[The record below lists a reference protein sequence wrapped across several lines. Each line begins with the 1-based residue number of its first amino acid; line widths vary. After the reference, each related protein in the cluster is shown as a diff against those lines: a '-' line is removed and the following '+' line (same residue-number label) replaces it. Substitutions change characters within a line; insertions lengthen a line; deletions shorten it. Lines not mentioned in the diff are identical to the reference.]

1 MSKFNE
7 LEISKQIFLD
17 ELKVEVECS
26 SSYLEKLSK
35 RLEQW
40 LIAYQIGEI
49 GTPYQSKSDRLSLVT
64 DNKIDELSVAIL
76 YCTLALDSDRFQE
89 LISKVESMVTICED
103 KWNNTRTIAEA
114 LAYCNGVIY
123 NLVKPKAFGDYYEV
137 ERLVTISEILQAKL
151 TRLLFLPPAKY
162 EPLDWTSKYD
172 GGYAYSR
179 HYAILG
185 SKYNKHNDYINIKVL
200 NDLQRIPYELT
211 SVVDLDEEFE
221 PKCKDSESR
230 EQAIKQFELRQK
242 IAKEIYAEYKNIPFY
257 FIWQY
262 DKRGRLYS
270 RGYDLNI
277 QGNEYRKAS
286 LRFHNKEKLTDRG
299 IYWLKIDMANTF
311 GLDKETFDKRV
322 SFINKN
328 IKSML
333 SNPDEWIAKADEP
346 LLFKIALESYQEGVV
361 EGKPIGHIVRL
372 DATTSGPQLMSTI
385 MRDKSAM
392 KHLNV
397 IGDKTRFDF
406 YTLVAKETY
415 KNSTNDPVWGEGK
428 VDFKAI
434 RSIVKKPIMTF
445 FYNSEAKPKEMFGED
460 SVSYNAFLNA
470 LEKYASKAL
479 VLKDFLNDCFD
490 KTAYYHS
497 WHLPDG
503 HYSYC
508 PVEKLIQG
516 KTIELHELG
525 KHIKI
530 KYEYTDNQPNYK
542 AWRSLDPSIIHSIDA
557 WVCRTVISNLSD
569 RRIDVSPIHDSFG
582 VHPNY
587 CDDLRAIYRGCLAR
601 LYKEPIIDDIVSE
614 ITGKD
619 IKVTRPKFSQE
630 IYKEIINNEKGYYIC

>member
-26 SSYLEKLSK
+26 SSYLEAISK
-35 RLEQW
+35 KLEQW

-49 GTPYQSKSDRLSLVT
+49 GTPYQSKTDRLSLVT

-76 YCTLALDSDRFQE
+76 YCTLALDSNRFQE
-89 LISKVESMVTICED
+89 LISKVESMVSICEN
-103 KWNNTRTIAEA
+103 KWSNTRTIAEA
-114 LAYCNGVIY
+114 LAYCNGVVY

-137 ERLVTISEILQAKL
+137 ERLVKISDELQAKL

-185 SKYNKHNDYINIKVL
+185 SKYNKHNEYINLKVL
-200 NDLQRIPYELT
+200 NNLQKIPYELT

-221 PKCKDSESR
+221 PKCENSEDR
-230 EQAIKQFELRQK
+230 KNAIKQFKLRQK
-242 IAKEIYAEYKNIPFY
+242 IAKEIYQEYKNIPFY

-286 LRFHNKEKLTDRG
+286 LRFHNKQKLTDRG
-299 IYWLKIDMANTF
+299 VYWLKVDLANTF

-322 SFINKN
+322 AFINKN
-328 IKSML
+328 IDDML

-415 KNSTNDPVWGEGK
+415 KNSKDDPVWGKDK

-434 RSIVKKPIMTF
+434 RSIVKPAIMTSY
-445 FYNSEAKPKEMFGED
+445 YNSKENPKETFGED
-460 SVSYNAFLNA
+460 SDALSAFYKALDKYSKGALKLQEFINSCVNKQATYNA
-470 LEKYASKAL
+470 
-479 VLKDFLNDCFD
+479 
-490 KTAYYHS
+490 

-508 PVEKLIQG
+508 PVEKLVKG

-525 KHIKI
+525 KYIKI
-530 KYEYTDNQPNYK
+530 KYEYTDNLPNPFDI
-542 AWRSLDPSIIHSIDA
+542 RSLTPNVIHSIDA

-569 RRIDVSPIHDSFG
+569 RGIEVSPIHDSFG

-601 LYKEPIIDDIVSE
+601 LYKEPIIDNIVSE
-614 ITGKD
+614 IIGKELVVD
-619 IKVTRPKFSQE
+619 RPKFNQKVYEE
-630 IYKEIINNEKGYYIC
+630 ILNNEEGYYIC

>member
-26 SSYLEKLSK
+26 SSYLEAISK
-35 RLEQW
+35 KLEQW
-40 LIAYQIGEI
+40 LVAYQIGEI
-49 GTPYQSKSDRLSLVT
+49 ETPYQSKTDRLSLIT
-64 DNKIDELSVAIL
+64 DSKIDELSVAIL
-76 YCTLALDSDRFQE
+76 YCTLALDSNRFQE
-89 LISKVESMVTICED
+89 LISKVESMVSICES
-103 KWNNTRTIAEA
+103 KWENTRTIAEA
-114 LAYCNGVIY
+114 LAYCNGVVY

-137 ERLVTISEILQAKL
+137 ERLVKISDELQAKL

-162 EPLDWTSKYD
+162 KPLDWSNKYD

-185 SKYNKHNDYINIKVL
+185 SKYNKHNEYINLKVL

-221 PKCKDSESR
+221 PKCENSEDR
-230 EQAIKQFELRQK
+230 EKAIQQFKLRQK
-242 IAKEIYAEYKNIPFY
+242 IAKEIYQEYKNIPFY

-322 SFINKN
+322 AFIDKN

-346 LLFKIALESYQEGVV
+346 LLFKIALESYKEGVV
-361 EGKPIGHIVRL
+361 EEKPIGHIIRL

-397 IGDKTRFDF
+397 IGDKTRYDF

-434 RSIVKKPIMTF
+434 RSIVKKPIMTS
-445 FYNSEAKPKEMFGED
+445 FYNSEENPKEVFGID
-460 SVSYNAFLNA
+460 SDALSAFYKALDKYSKGALKLQEFINSCVNKQATYNA
-470 LEKYASKAL
+470 
-479 VLKDFLNDCFD
+479 
-490 KTAYYHS
+490 
-497 WHLPDG
+497 WHLPDR

-508 PVEKLIQG
+508 PVEKLVKG

-525 KHIKI
+525 KYIKI
-530 KYEYTDNQPNYK
+530 KYEYTDNLPNPFDI
-542 AWRSLDPSIIHSIDA
+542 RSLTPNVIHSIDA

-569 RRIDVSPIHDSFG
+569 RGIDVSPIHDSFG

-587 CDDLRAIYRGCLAR
+587 CDDLRKIYRGCLAR
-601 LYKEPIIDDIVSE
+601 LYKEPIIDNIVSE
-614 ITGKD
+614 ITRKD

-630 IYKEIINNEKGYYIC
+630 IYEEIINNEKGYYIC

>member
-17 ELKVEVECS
+17 ELKVEVES
-26 SSYLEKLSK
+26 SSNYLDLLSK
-35 RLEQW
+35 KLEQW

-49 GTPYQSKSDRLSLVT
+49 GTPYQSKTDRLSLVT
-64 DNKIDELSVAIL
+64 DSKINELSVAIL
-76 YCTLALDSDRFQE
+76 YCTLALDSNRFQE
-89 LISKVESMVTICED
+89 LISKVESMVSICEN
-103 KWNNTRTIAEA
+103 KWSNTRTIAEA
-114 LAYCNGVIY
+114 LAYCNGVVY

-137 ERLVTISEILQAKL
+137 ERLVKISETLQAKL

-185 SKYNKHNDYINIKVL
+185 SKYNKHNEYINLKVL
-200 NDLQRIPYELT
+200 NNLQKIPYELT

-221 PKCKDSESR
+221 PKCENSEDR
-230 EQAIKQFELRQK
+230 ENAIKQFKLRQK

-257 FIWQY
+257 FVWQY

-299 IYWLKIDMANTF
+299 IYWLKVDLANTF

-322 SFINKN
+322 AFIDKN

-346 LLFKIALESYQEGVV
+346 LLFKIALESYKEGVV

-434 RSIVKKPIMTF
+434 RSIVKKPIMTS
-445 FYNSEAKPKEMFGED
+445 FYNSEENPKEVFGID
-460 SVSYNAFLNA
+460 SDALSAFYKALDKYSKGALKLQEFINSCVNKQATYNA
-470 LEKYASKAL
+470 
-479 VLKDFLNDCFD
+479 
-490 KTAYYHS
+490 
-497 WHLPDG
+497 WHLPDR

-508 PVEKLIQG
+508 PVEKLVKG

-525 KHIKI
+525 KYIKI
-530 KYEYTDNQPNYK
+530 KYEYTDNLPNPFDI
-542 AWRSLDPSIIHSIDA
+542 RSLTPNVIHSIDA

-569 RRIDVSPIHDSFG
+569 RGIEVSPIHDSFG

-601 LYKEPIIDDIVSE
+601 LYKEPIIDNIVSE
-614 ITGKD
+614 ITGKELVVD
-619 IKVTRPKFSQE
+619 RPKFSQKVYEE
-630 IYKEIINNEKGYYIC
+630 ILNNEEGYYIC

>member
-26 SSYLEKLSK
+26 SSYLEAISK
-35 RLEQW
+35 KLEQW

-49 GTPYQSKSDRLSLVT
+49 GTPYQSKTDRLSLVT
-64 DNKIDELSVAIL
+64 DSKIDELSVAIL
-76 YCTLALDSDRFQE
+76 YCTLALDSNRFQE
-89 LISKVESMVTICED
+89 LISKVESMVSICEN
-103 KWNNTRTIAEA
+103 KWSNTRTIAEA
-114 LAYCNGVIY
+114 LAYCNGVVY

-137 ERLVTISEILQAKL
+137 ERLVKISDELQAKL
-151 TRLLFLPPAKY
+151 TRLLFLPPTKY

-185 SKYNKHNDYINIKVL
+185 SKYNKHNEYINLKVL
-200 NDLQRIPYELT
+200 NNLQKIPYELT

-221 PKCKDSESR
+221 PKCENSEDR
-230 EQAIKQFELRQK
+230 KNAIKQFKLRQK
-242 IAKEIYAEYKNIPFY
+242 IAKEIYQEYKNIPFY

-299 IYWLKIDMANTF
+299 IYWLKVDLANTF

-322 SFINKN
+322 AFINKN
-328 IKSML
+328 IDDML

-415 KNSTNDPVWGEGK
+415 KNSKDDPVWGKDK

-434 RSIVKKPIMTF
+434 RSIVKPAIMTSY
-445 FYNSEAKPKEMFGED
+445 YNSKENPKETFGED
-460 SVSYNAFLNA
+460 SDALSAFYKALDKYSKGALKLQEFINSCVNKQATYNA
-470 LEKYASKAL
+470 
-479 VLKDFLNDCFD
+479 
-490 KTAYYHS
+490 

-508 PVEKLIQG
+508 PVEKLVKG

-525 KHIKI
+525 KYIKI
-530 KYEYTDNQPNYK
+530 KYEYTDNLPNPFDI
-542 AWRSLDPSIIHSIDA
+542 RSLTPNVIHSIDA

-569 RRIDVSPIHDSFG
+569 RGIEVSPIHDSFG

-601 LYKEPIIDDIVSE
+601 LYKEPIIDNIVSE
-614 ITGKD
+614 IIGKELVVD
-619 IKVTRPKFSQE
+619 RPKFNQKVYEE
-630 IYKEIINNEKGYYIC
+630 ILNNEEGYYIC

>member
-1 MSKFNE
+1 MSSFNE

-26 SSYLEKLSK
+26 SNYLDLLSK
-35 RLEQW
+35 KLEQW

-49 GTPYQSKSDRLSLVT
+49 GIPYQSKTDRLSLVT
-64 DNKIDELSVAIL
+64 NNKIDELSVAIL

-89 LISKVESMVTICED
+89 LISKVESMITICED

-114 LAYCNGVIY
+114 LAYCNGIVY

-137 ERLVTISEILQAKL
+137 ERLVHISETLQAKL

-162 EPLDWTSKYD
+162 KPLDWTSKYD

-185 SKYNKHNDYINIKVL
+185 SKYNKHDQYINLKVL
-200 NDLQRIPYELT
+200 NDLQKIPYELT
-211 SVVDLDEEFE
+211 DVVDIDEKFE
-221 PKCKDSESR
+221 PKCENSKDR
-230 EQAIKQFELRQK
+230 EKAIQQFKLRQK
-242 IAKEIYAEYKNIPFY
+242 IAKEIYAEYKNISFY
-257 FIWQY
+257 FVWQY

-299 IYWLKIDMANTF
+299 IYWLKIDLANTF

-322 SFINKN
+322 AFIDKN
-328 IKSML
+328 IDDML

-385 MRDKSAM
+385 MRDRQAM

-415 KNSTNDPVWGEGK
+415 KNSKDDPVWGKGK
-428 VDFKAI
+428 VNFKEI
-434 RSIVKKPIMTF
+434 RSIVKKPIMTS
-445 FYNSEAKPKEMFGED
+445 FYNSKENPKEIFKED
-460 SVSYNAFLNA
+460 SDALSAFYDALDKYSKGALKLQEFINSCVDNQATFNA
-470 LEKYASKAL
+470 
-479 VLKDFLNDCFD
+479 
-490 KTAYYHS
+490 

-503 HYSYC
+503 HYAYC
-508 PVEKLIQG
+508 PVEKLVKG

-530 KYEYTDNQPNYK
+530 KYEYTDNLPNPFDI
-542 AWRSLDPSIIHSIDA
+542 RSLTPNVIHSIDA
-557 WVCRTVISNLSD
+557 WICRTVISNLSD
-569 RRIDVSPIHDSFG
+569 IGIEVSPIHDSFG

-587 CDDLRAIYRGCLAR
+587 CDDLRKAYRGCLAR
-601 LYKEPIIDDIVSE
+601 LYKEPIIDNIVSE
-614 ITGKD
+614 ITGED

-630 IYKEIINNEKGYYIC
+630 IYEEIINNEKGYYIC